1 MLRVLTLSLAM
12 ALSACATTGMYDAP
26 SGQQTVKLT
35 VDNKLSGGNDSAS
48 QGGGW
53 QMPGQSAP
61 VRAAIF
67 TVDEDRVAEQAGLPS
82 VKLEPGKH
90 KIQVFADRSG
100 ILRFGTFRYKF
111 KEAGNYT
118 VSIGAG
124 DGADKY
130 ELKLI
135 DQAVPDKVL
144 VKKDF

>member
-1 MLRVLTLSLAM
+1 MLRVLTIFLAM

-26 SGQQTVKLT
+26 KGEQTVKLT
-35 VDNKLSGGNDSAS
+35 VDNQLSAASDSAD
-48 QGGGW
+48 QGGW
-53 QMPGQSAP
+53 QMPGQSSP

-67 TVDEDRVAEQAGLPS
+67 TVDEDRVAEQAGLQS
-82 VKLEPGKH
+82 ITLEPGKH

-111 KEAGNYT
+111 KEAGDYT

-124 DGADKY
+124 DGTDKY

-135 DQAVPDKVL
+135 NQAAPDKVL